1 MVGMRSRTKGI
12 IAATVVAVLLVGAG
26 VWYFY
31 LRDDAPEEV
40 SLDAATEQVTSTSGA
55 DGEGGQ
61 GDGEATTTAADGGI
75 DGTWTVDAESG
86 TFDFDTATGS
96 FAGFRVDEELVQIG
110 ATEAVGRTGQVSG
123 TMVVEGS
130 ALASADVEVDMTA
143 IQTDQSRRDNKVQD
157 ALETDLFP
165 TATFSLRE
173 PVELGPGAAAGE
185 EVSVQAVGE
194 LTVHGVT
201 QQVTVDLDAQLVD
214 GTAVVVGSVPVTFSD
229 FGVEV
234 PSAPMVLSV
243 ADEGTIEF
251 QLLFVR

>member
-1 MVGMRSRTKGI
+1 MVGMTSRTKGI
-12 IAATVVAVLLVGAG
+12 LAGTAVALLLVGAG
-26 VWYFY
+26 VWWVF

-40 SLDAATEQVTSTSGA
+40 SLDAATEQVTSTTGTGDA
-55 DGEGGQ
+55 
-61 GDGEATTTAADGGI
+61 GDGQATTTVADGGI

-123 TMVVEGS
+123 TMVIEGS
-130 ALASADVEVDMTA
+130 TLRSADVEVVMTD
-143 IQTDQSRRDNKVQD
+143 IRTDQSRRDNKVQE
-157 ALETDLFP
+157 ALETDQFP

-173 PVELGPGAAAGE
+173 PVDLGPGAAAGE
-185 EVSVQAVGE
+185 EVAVQAVGD
-194 LTVHGVT
+194 LNVHGVT
-201 QQVTVDLDAQLVD
+201 RQVTVDLDTQLVD
-214 GTAVVVGSVPVTFSD
+214 GTAVVVGSTPVTFSD

-234 PSAPMVLSV
+234 PSAPVVLSV

>member
-1 MVGMRSRTKGI
+1 MI
-12 IAATVVAVLLVGAG
+12 IAATVAVLLVGVG
-26 VWYFY
+26 VWWFY

-40 SLDAATEQVTSTSGA
+40 SLDAATEQVTSTSGV
-55 DGEGGQ
+55 DGDDAPGG
-61 GDGEATTTAADGGI
+61 GETTTTSADGGI
-75 DGTWTVDAESG
+75 DGTWTVDTESG

-123 TMVVEGS
+123 TMVIEGS
-130 ALASADVEVDMTA
+130 TLRSADVEVDMTG
-143 IQTDQSRRDNKVQD
+143 IQTDQSRRDNKVQE
-157 ALETDLFP
+157 ALETDRFP

-173 PVELGPGAAAGE
+173 PVELGAGAGAGE
-185 EVSVQAVGE
+185 EVAVRAVGD

-201 QQVTVDLDAQLVD
+201 QEVTVDLDTQLVD

-251 QLLFVR
+251 QLLLVR